1 MYAKLRSISN
11 HLSVRRIFLRL
22 LAIAAILGAA
32 SVYGILHK
40 QQRLEAQA
48 STEVEEQKPAYI
60 RWVDFQVPLAV
71 LEQALEYDLKSHKA
85 DEAVKLGWVELLA
98 YTAAKTGGAFKGSG
112 RSTTMDK
119 LVERLRSGE
128 PLASITEGLKYYKY
142 YEEAYN
148 AVLGEF
154 VGEYEVLG
162 EGGKPEQRY
171 GLKVY
176 SPVARGYNY
185 GHSDDFG
192 NPRSYGYRR
201 LHLGNDLMGSIGTP
215 IIAVEGGMVQELGWN
230 RYGGWR
236 IGIRSHDGLRYYY
249 YAHLR
254 KGHPYNKLLQKGD
267 EVYAGDVI
275 GYLGMTGYSTKEN
288 VNNIKVPHLHFGLQL
303 IFDASQI
310 NGVNQIWIDVYNIV
324 RLLGR
329 NRMPVKQSAEKGEH
343 VRADGYEQ
351 GMGGR

>member
-1 MYAKLRSISN
+1 MFKKIKSILIR
-11 HLSVRRIFLRL
+11 LSVRRIFLRL
-22 LAIAAILGAA
+22 CAIAIILGAA
-32 SVYGILHK
+32 TVYALLGPPRYQEAPASIA
-40 QQRLEAQA
+40 LE
-48 STEVEEQKPAYI
+48 EEKPGYI
-60 RWVDFQVPLAV
+60 RWVDFKVPLAV
-71 LEQALEYDLKSHKA
+71 LEQALEYDIKSHKS
-85 DEAVKLGWVELLA
+85 DEAVKLNWVELLA
-98 YTAAKTGGAFKGSG
+98 YTAAKSGGVFKGSG
-112 RSTTMDK
+112 RNSTMDK
-119 LVERLRSGE
+119 LVERLRAGE
-128 PLASITEGLKYYKY
+128 ALNSITEDLRHYKY
-142 YEEAYN
+142 FEEAYN
-148 AVLGEF
+148 AVLGGF
-154 VGEYEVLG
+154 VGESEVLD
-162 EGGKPEQRY
+162 EGGKPGTKY

-176 SPVARGYNY
+176 SPIARGYNY

-254 KGHPYNKLLQKGD
+254 KDHPYNKSLQKGD

-324 RLLGR
+324 RLLSR
-329 NRMPVKQSAEKGEH
+329 NKMAVKRSEEKGEY